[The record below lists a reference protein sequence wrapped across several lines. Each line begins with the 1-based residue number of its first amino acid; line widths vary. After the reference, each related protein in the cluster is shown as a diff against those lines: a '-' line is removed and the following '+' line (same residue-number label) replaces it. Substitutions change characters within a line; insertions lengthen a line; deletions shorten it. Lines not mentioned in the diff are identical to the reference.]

1 MSEAQ
6 TPQSMN
12 RFLLKANKRI
22 SLGTAAALLAGT
34 SFLGIFLGILRTK
47 LINANFNVFTS
58 DAYFA
63 AFKIPD
69 FIFFT
74 LASGALGV
82 AFLPI
87 LSERLAKNKQ
97 SAWEVA
103 SYILNFLGLIALACS
118 IFLMVFADPLMRY
131 LVAPG
136 FTPQQLELS
145 VAIMRIV
152 SVNVFIFSISTILS
166 TIQQAV
172 GRFFFIAIAPLF
184 YNASI
189 IASIFIFGDSLG
201 IVGLSL
207 GVAIGATLQLL
218 IVTLGMVGL
227 NFTYSPFIDFK
238 NHSFKEVLRVLP
250 ARAVD
255 QGVDSI
261 NAIVETRFA
270 SRLITGS
277 VTWYEN
283 ALVLHYAPISL
294 IGNSISTAAFPR
306 LTDRLAQGR
315 TDLFRKEFIT
325 VLRTMIW
332 IALPVVVVSFFA
344 RTYLARIIFARSSS
358 EIAMIF
364 GFLSIAIFFRILY
377 TLISRYFYAHKD
389 TKTPLYV
396 SLFVIALNIFLAY
409 NLSKPTAYGVIGLA
423 IAQSIVAFTEVMIL
437 VGIMIKRDR
446 KLFTKD
452 FMQAITRMVAI
463 TGFSA
468 FATYIAIQ
476 YFPLLQTDTGFAL
489 VAKLGIIATITLT
502 VHTVMSYVFDMPE
515 AKSVINKARRMAL
528 AVVKV

>member
-1 MSEAQ
+1 
-6 TPQSMN
+6 MN
-12 RFLLKANKRI
+12 RFLKRANKRI

-87 LSERLAKNKQ
+87 LSDRLAKNKQ

-103 SYILNFLGLIALACS
+103 SYILNFLGLIALVSS
-118 IFLMVFADPLMRY
+118 ILLMIFADPLMRY
-131 LVAPG
+131 VVAPG

-145 VAIMRIV
+145 VSIMRIV

-166 TIQQAV
+166 TVQQAV

-201 IVGLSL
+201 VVGLSL
-207 GVAIGATLQLL
+207 GVAFGAILQLL
-218 IVTLGMVGL
+218 VVALGMAGL
-227 NFTYSPFIDFK
+227 SFTYSPTIDFK
-238 NHSFKEVLRVLP
+238 NKSFREVLRVLP
-250 ARAVD
+250 ARAID
-255 QGVDSI
+255 QGIDSI

-315 TDLFRKEFIT
+315 IDLFRKEFVM

-344 RTYLARIIFARSSS
+344 RAYLARIIFARSSS

-364 GFLSIAIFFRILY
+364 GFLCVAIFFRIIY
-377 TLISRYFYAHKD
+377 TIISRYFYAHKD

-396 SLFVIALNIFLAY
+396 SLFVIALNIYLAY
-409 NLSKPTAYGVIGLA
+409 TLSKPTAYGVAGLA
-423 IAQSIVAFTEVMIL
+423 IAQSIVALTEVMIL
-437 VGIMIKRDR
+437 VVIMIRRDR
-446 KLFTKD
+446 KLFTRD
-452 FMQAITRMVAI
+452 FLQAVTRMVAI
-463 TGFSA
+463 TGFTA
-468 FATYIAIQ
+468 VATYITIQ
-476 YFPLLQTDTGFAL
+476 YFPLLQSDIGSVL
-489 VAKLGIIATITLT
+489 VAKLIIIAAVTFT
-502 VHTVMSYVFDMPE
+502 VHTAMSYIFDMPE
-515 AKSVINKARRMAL
+515 AKTVVRKAKNMAL
-528 AVVKV
+528 AVIKV

>member
-1 MSEAQ
+1 
-6 TPQSMN
+6 MN
-12 RFLLKANKRI
+12 RFLNRANKRI

-87 LSERLAKNKQ
+87 LSDRLAKNRQ
-97 SAWEVA
+97 SAWEVS
-103 SYILNFLGLIALACS
+103 SYILNFLGLIALVAS
-118 IFLMVFADPLMRY
+118 ILLMLLADPLMRY
-131 LVAPG
+131 VVAPG

-145 VAIMRIV
+145 VSIMRIV

-166 TIQQAV
+166 TVQQAV

-184 YNASI
+184 YNTSI

-207 GVAIGATLQLL
+207 GVALGSILQLL
-218 IVTLGMVGL
+218 VVALGMAGL
-227 NFTYSPFIDFK
+227 KFKYTPLIDFK
-238 NHSFKEVLRVLP
+238 NQSFREVLRVLP
-250 ARAVD
+250 ARAID

-270 SRLITGS
+270 SRLLTGS

-283 ALVLHYAPISL
+283 ALVLHFAPISL

-315 TDLFRKEFIT
+315 TDLFRKEFIK

-344 RTYLARIIFARSSS
+344 RAYLARIIFARSSS

-364 GFLSIAIFFRILY
+364 GFLSVAIFFRIIY
-377 TLISRYFYAHKD
+377 TIISRYFYAHKD

-396 SLFVIALNIFLAY
+396 SLFVIALNVFLAY
-409 NLSKPTAYGVIGLA
+409 TLSKPSAYGVAGLA
-423 IAQSIVAFTEVMIL
+423 IAQSIVALTEVMIL
-437 VGIMIKRDR
+437 VAIMIQRDR
-446 KLFTKD
+446 KLFTRD
-452 FMQAITRMVAI
+452 FVQAITRMIAI

-468 FATYIAIQ
+468 FATYVAIQ
-476 YFPLLQTDTGFAL
+476 FFPLLQTDTGFVL
-489 VAKLGIIATITLT
+489 MIKLGIITSITFT
-502 VHTVMSYVFDMPE
+502 VHTAMSYVFDMPE
-515 AKSVINKARRMAL
+515 ARAVVQKVRTMAL
-528 AVVKV
+528 AVIKV

>member
-1 MSEAQ
+1 
-6 TPQSMN
+6 MN
-12 RFLLKANKRI
+12 RFLNRANKRI

-87 LSERLAKNKQ
+87 LSDRLAKNRQ
-97 SAWEVA
+97 SAWEVS
-103 SYILNFLGLIALACS
+103 SYILNFLGLIALVAS
-118 IFLMVFADPLMRY
+118 ILLMLLADPLMRY
-131 LVAPG
+131 VVAPG

-145 VAIMRIV
+145 VSIMRII

-166 TIQQAV
+166 TVQQAV

-184 YNASI
+184 YNTSI

-207 GVAIGATLQLL
+207 GVALGSILQLL
-218 IVTLGMVGL
+218 VVALGMAGL
-227 NFTYSPFIDFK
+227 KFKYTPLIDFK
-238 NHSFKEVLRVLP
+238 NQSFREVLRVLP
-250 ARAVD
+250 ARAID

-270 SRLITGS
+270 SRLLTGS

-283 ALVLHYAPISL
+283 ALVLHFAPISL

-315 TDLFRKEFIT
+315 TDLFRKEFIK

-344 RTYLARIIFARSSS
+344 RAYLARIIFARSSS

-364 GFLSIAIFFRILY
+364 GFLSVAIFFRIIY
-377 TLISRYFYAHKD
+377 TIISRYFYAHKD

-396 SLFVIALNIFLAY
+396 SLFVIALNVFLAY
-409 NLSKPTAYGVIGLA
+409 TLSKPSAYGVAGLA
-423 IAQSIVAFTEVMIL
+423 IAQSIVALTEVMIL
-437 VGIMIKRDR
+437 VAIMIQRDR
-446 KLFTKD
+446 KLFTGD
-452 FMQAITRMVAI
+452 FVQAITRMVAI

-468 FATYIAIQ
+468 FATYVAIQ
-476 YFPLLQTDTGFAL
+476 FFPLLQTDTGFVL
-489 VAKLGIIATITLT
+489 MIKLGIITSITFT
-502 VHTVMSYVFDMPE
+502 VHTAMSYVFDMPE
-515 AKSVINKARRMAL
+515 ARAVVQKVRTMAL
-528 AVVKV
+528 AVIKV

>member
-1 MSEAQ
+1 
-6 TPQSMN
+6 MN
-12 RFLLKANKRI
+12 RFLKRANKRI

-87 LSERLAKNKQ
+87 LSDRLAKNKQ

-103 SYILNFLGLIALACS
+103 SYILNFLGLIALVSS
-118 IFLMVFADPLMRY
+118 ILLMIFADPLMRY
-131 LVAPG
+131 VVAPG

-145 VAIMRIV
+145 VSIMRIV

-166 TIQQAV
+166 TVQQAV

-201 IVGLSL
+201 VVGLSL
-207 GVAIGATLQLL
+207 GVAFGAILQLL
-218 IVTLGMVGL
+218 VVALGMAGL
-227 NFTYSPFIDFK
+227 SFTYSPTIDFK
-238 NHSFKEVLRVLP
+238 NKSFREVLRVLP
-250 ARAVD
+250 ARAID
-255 QGVDSI
+255 QGIDSI

-315 TDLFRKEFIT
+315 IDLFRKEFVM

-344 RTYLARIIFARSSS
+344 RAYLARIIFARSSS

-364 GFLSIAIFFRILY
+364 GFLCVAIFFRIIY
-377 TLISRYFYAHKD
+377 TIISRYFYAHKD

-396 SLFVIALNIFLAY
+396 SLFVIALNIYLAY
-409 NLSKPTAYGVIGLA
+409 TLSKPTAYGVAGLA
-423 IAQSIVAFTEVMIL
+423 IAQSIVALTEVMIL
-437 VGIMIKRDR
+437 VVIMIRRDR
-446 KLFTKD
+446 KLFTRD
-452 FMQAITRMVAI
+452 FLQAVTRMVAI
-463 TGFSA
+463 TGFTA
-468 FATYIAIQ
+468 VATYITIQ
-476 YFPLLQTDTGFAL
+476 YFPFLQSDIGSVL
-489 VAKLGIIATITLT
+489 VAKLIIIAAVTFT
-502 VHTVMSYVFDMPE
+502 VHTAMSYIFDMPE
-515 AKSVINKARRMAL
+515 AKTVVRKAKNMAL
-528 AVVKV
+528 AVIKV

>member
-1 MSEAQ
+1 
-6 TPQSMN
+6 MN
-12 RFLLKANKRI
+12 RFLSRANKRI
-22 SLGTAAALLAGT
+22 SLGSAAALLAAT

-87 LSERLAKNKQ
+87 LSDRLAKNKQ

-103 SYILNFLGLIALACS
+103 SYILNFLGLIALVAS
-118 IFLMVFADPLMRY
+118 ILLMLLADPLMRY
-131 LVAPG
+131 IVAPG

-145 VAIMRIV
+145 VSIMRIV

-166 TIQQAV
+166 TVQQAV

-201 IVGLSL
+201 VVGLSL
-207 GVAIGATLQLL
+207 GVAFGAVLQLL
-218 IVTLGMVGL
+218 VVGLGMAGL
-227 NFTYSPFIDFK
+227 NFSYSPTIDFK
-238 NHSFKEVLRVLP
+238 NKSFKEVLRVLP
-250 ARAVD
+250 ARAID

-315 TDLFRKEFIT
+315 TDLFRKEFIM

-344 RTYLARIIFARSSS
+344 RAYLARIIFARSSS

-364 GFLSIAIFFRILY
+364 GFLSVAIFFRILY
-377 TLISRYFYAHKD
+377 TIISRYFYAHKD

-396 SLFVIALNIFLAY
+396 SLFVIALNIYLAY
-409 NLSKPTAYGVIGLA
+409 TLSKPSAYGVAGLA
-423 IAQSIVAFTEVMIL
+423 IAQSIVALTEVMIL
-437 VGIMIKRDR
+437 VVIMIRRDP

-452 FMQAITRMVAI
+452 FFQSLTRMIAI
-463 TGFSA
+463 TGFTA
-468 FATYIAIQ
+468 VATYITIQ
-476 YFPLLQTDTGFAL
+476 YFPLVQSDTGFVL
-489 VAKLGIIATITLT
+489 IAKLSIITAVTFA
-502 VHTVMSYVFDMPE
+502 VHTALSYIFDMPE
-515 AKSVINKARRMAL
+515 AKAVVNKARRMAL
-528 AVVKV
+528 AAIKV

>member
-1 MSEAQ
+1 
-6 TPQSMN
+6 MN
-12 RFLLKANKRI
+12 RFLSRANKRI
-22 SLGTAAALLAGT
+22 SLGSAATLLAAT
-34 SFLGIFLGILRTK
+34 SFLGIFLGIFRTK

-87 LSERLAKNKQ
+87 LSDRLAKNKQ

-103 SYILNFLGLIALACS
+103 SYILNFLGLIALAS
-118 IFLMVFADPLMRY
+118 SLLLILFADPLMRY
-131 LVAPG
+131 IVAPG

-152 SVNVFIFSISTILS
+152 AVNVFIFSISTILS
-166 TIQQAV
+166 TVQQAV
-172 GRFFFIAIAPLF
+172 GRFFFIAVAPLF

-201 IVGLSL
+201 VVGLSI
-207 GVAIGATLQLL
+207 GVAVGAILQLL
-218 IVTLGMVGL
+218 IVGLGMAGL
-227 NFTYSPFIDFK
+227 KFRYIPRIDFK
-238 NHSFKEVLRVLP
+238 NKSFKEVLRVLP
-250 ARAVD
+250 ARAID
-255 QGVDSI
+255 QGIDSI

-270 SRLITGS
+270 SKLITGS
-277 VTWYEN
+277 VSWYEN

-315 TDLFRKEFIT
+315 TDLFRKEF
-325 VLRTMIW
+325 VKVMRTMIW
-332 IALPVVVVSFFA
+332 IALPVVVVGFFA
-344 RTYLARIIFARSSS
+344 RAYLARLIFARSSN

-364 GFLSIAIFFRILY
+364 GFLSVAIFFRIMY
-377 TLISRYFYAHKD
+377 TIVSRYFYAHKD

-409 NLSKPTAYGVIGLA
+409 TLSKPTAYGVAGLA
-423 IAQSIVAFTEVMIL
+423 IAQSIVALTEVAIL
-437 VGIMIKRDR
+437 IVIMIRRDN
-446 KLFTKD
+446 KLFDKQ
-452 FMQAITRMVAI
+452 FISAVTRMIAI

-468 FATYIAIQ
+468 LAAYVSIQ
-476 YFPLLQTDTGFAL
+476 IFPLVLNDTGFVL
-489 VAKLGIIATITLT
+489 IIKLTIIATITFM
-502 VHTVMSYVFDMPE
+502 VHILMSYIFGLPE
-515 AKSVINKARRMAL
+515 ARMVVAKVRQVAL
-528 AVVKV
+528 AAIKV

>member
-1 MSEAQ
+1 
-6 TPQSMN
+6 MN
-12 RFLLKANKRI
+12 RFLNRANKRI

-87 LSERLAKNKQ
+87 LSDRLAKNRQ
-97 SAWEVA
+97 SAWEVS
-103 SYILNFLGLIALACS
+103 SYILNFLGLIALVAS
-118 IFLMVFADPLMRY
+118 ILLMLLADPLMRY
-131 LVAPG
+131 VVAPG

-145 VAIMRIV
+145 VSIMRIV

-166 TIQQAV
+166 TVQQAV

-184 YNASI
+184 YNTSI

-207 GVAIGATLQLL
+207 GVALGSILQLL
-218 IVTLGMVGL
+218 VVALGMAGL
-227 NFTYSPFIDFK
+227 KFKYTPLIDFK
-238 NHSFKEVLRVLP
+238 NQSFREVLRVLP
-250 ARAVD
+250 ARAID

-270 SRLITGS
+270 SRLLTGS

-283 ALVLHYAPISL
+283 ALVLHFAPISL

-315 TDLFRKEFIT
+315 TDLFRKEFIK

-344 RTYLARIIFARSSS
+344 RAYLARIIFARSSS

-364 GFLSIAIFFRILY
+364 GFLSVAIFFRIIY
-377 TLISRYFYAHKD
+377 TIISRYFYAHKD

-396 SLFVIALNIFLAY
+396 SLFVIALNVFLAY
-409 NLSKPTAYGVIGLA
+409 TLSKPSAYGVAGLA
-423 IAQSIVAFTEVMIL
+423 IAQSIVALTEVMIL
-437 VGIMIKRDR
+437 VAIMIQRDR
-446 KLFTKD
+446 KLFTGD
-452 FMQAITRMVAI
+452 FVQAITRMVAI

-468 FATYIAIQ
+468 FATYVAIQ
-476 YFPLLQTDTGFAL
+476 FFPLLQTDTGFVL
-489 VAKLGIIATITLT
+489 MIKLGIITSITFT
-502 VHTVMSYVFDMPE
+502 VHTAMSYVFDMPE
-515 AKSVINKARRMAL
+515 ARAVVQKVRTMAL
-528 AVVKV
+528 AVIKV

>member
-1 MSEAQ
+1 
-6 TPQSMN
+6 MN
-12 RFLLKANKRI
+12 RFLNRANKRI

-87 LSERLAKNKQ
+87 LSDRLAKNRQ
-97 SAWEVA
+97 SAWEVS
-103 SYILNFLGLIALACS
+103 SYILNFLGLIALVAS
-118 IFLMVFADPLMRY
+118 ILLMLLADPLMRY
-131 LVAPG
+131 VVAPG

-145 VAIMRIV
+145 VSIMRIV

-166 TIQQAV
+166 TVQQAV

-184 YNASI
+184 YNTSI
-189 IASIFIFGDSLG
+189 NASIFIFGDSLG

-207 GVAIGATLQLL
+207 GVALGSILQLL
-218 IVTLGMVGL
+218 VVALGMAGL
-227 NFTYSPFIDFK
+227 KFKYTPLIDFK
-238 NHSFKEVLRVLP
+238 NQSFREVLRVLP
-250 ARAVD
+250 ARAID

-270 SRLITGS
+270 SRLLTGS

-283 ALVLHYAPISL
+283 ALVLHFAPISL

-315 TDLFRKEFIT
+315 TDLFRKEFIK

-344 RTYLARIIFARSSS
+344 RAYLARIIFARSSS

-364 GFLSIAIFFRILY
+364 GFLSVAIFFRIIY
-377 TLISRYFYAHKD
+377 TIISRYFYAHKD

-396 SLFVIALNIFLAY
+396 SLFVIALNVFLAY
-409 NLSKPTAYGVIGLA
+409 TLSKPSAYGVAGLA
-423 IAQSIVAFTEVMIL
+423 IAQSIVALTEVMIL
-437 VGIMIKRDR
+437 VAIMIHRDR
-446 KLFTKD
+446 KLFTGD
-452 FMQAITRMVAI
+452 FVQAITRMIAI

-468 FATYIAIQ
+468 FATYVAIQ
-476 YFPLLQTDTGFAL
+476 FFPLLQTDTGFVL
-489 VAKLGIIATITLT
+489 MIKLGIITSITFT
-502 VHTVMSYVFDMPE
+502 VHTAMSYVFDMPE
-515 AKSVINKARRMAL
+515 ARAVVQKVRTMAL
-528 AVVKV
+528 AVIKV

>member
-1 MSEAQ
+1 
-6 TPQSMN
+6 MN
-12 RFLLKANKRI
+12 RFISRANKRI

-87 LSERLAKNKQ
+87 ISERLAKNRQ
-97 SAWEVA
+97 SAWEVS
-103 SYILNFLGLIALACS
+103 SYILNFLGLIALGAS
-118 IFLMVFADPLMRY
+118 LLLIIFARPIMNL
-131 LVAPG
+131 LVGGTDG
-136 FTPQQLELS
+136 FTQQQIDLS
-145 VAIMRIV
+145 VSIMRIV
-152 SVNVFIFSISTILS
+152 SVNVFVFSISTILS
-166 TIQQAV
+166 TVQQAV

-207 GVAIGATLQLL
+207 GVAIGAVLQLL
-218 IVTLGMVGL
+218 VVGLGMIGL
-227 NFTYSPFIDFK
+227 RFTYKPTIDFK
-238 NHSFKEVLRVLP
+238 NKSFREVLRVLP
-250 ARAVD
+250 ARAID

-270 SRLITGS
+270 SRLVTGS
-277 VTWYEN
+277 VSWYEN
-283 ALVLHYAPISL
+283 ALILHYAPISL

-315 TDLFRKEFIT
+315 TDLFRKEFII

-344 RTYLARIIFARSSS
+344 RAYLARIIFARSSS

-377 TLISRYFYAHKD
+377 TIISRYFYAHKD

-396 SLFVIALNIFLAY
+396 SLFVIALNIVLAY
-409 NLSKPTAYGVIGLA
+409 ILSRPEAYGVIGLA
-423 IAQSIVAFTEVMIL
+423 IAQSIVAMTEVLIL
-437 VGIMIKRDR
+437 VAIMTYRDR
-446 KLFTKD
+446 KLFQRD
-452 FMQAITRMVAI
+452 FMQALSRMIAI

-468 FATYIAIQ
+468 MATYIAIQ
-476 YFPLLQTDTGFAL
+476 FFPLLQGDTGFVL
-489 VAKLGIIATITLT
+489 VAKLTIIATITFA
-502 VHTVMSYVFDMPE
+502 VHTVMSYIFDLPE
-515 AKSVINKARRMAL
+515 AKSVVSKVRRMAL
-528 AVVKV
+528 SVIKV

>member
-1 MSEAQ
+1 
-6 TPQSMN
+6 MN
-12 RFLLKANKRI
+12 RFLRRANKRI
-22 SLGTAAALLAGT
+22 SLGNAAALLAAT

-87 LSERLAKNKQ
+87 LSDRLAKNKQ
-97 SAWEVA
+97 SAWEVS
-103 SYILNFLGLIALACS
+103 SYILNFLGLIALIAS
-118 IFLMVFADPLMRY
+118 ILLMILADPLMRY
-131 LVAPG
+131 IVAPG

-166 TIQQAV
+166 TVQQAV

-184 YNASI
+184 YNAAI

-207 GVAIGATLQLL
+207 GVALGAILQLL
-218 IVTLGMVGL
+218 VVTLGMAGL
-227 NFTYSPFIDFK
+227 DFKYSPIIDFK
-238 NHSFKEVLRVLP
+238 NKSFKEVLRVLP
-250 ARAVD
+250 ARAID

-277 VTWYEN
+277 VSWYEN

-315 TDLFRKEFIT
+315 TDLFRKEFVM

-344 RTYLARIIFARSSS
+344 RAYLARIIFARSSS

-364 GFLSIAIFFRILY
+364 GFLCIAIFFRILY

-409 NLSKPTAYGVIGLA
+409 NLAKPTAYGVAGLA
-423 IAQSIVAFTEVMIL
+423 IAQSIVALTEVMIL
-437 VGIMIKRDR
+437 VAIMIKRDPR
-446 KLFTKD
+446 LFNKD
-452 FMQAITRMVAI
+452 FYQSVTKMVAI

-468 FATYIAIQ
+468 LATFVAIQ
-476 YFPLLQTDTGFAL
+476 YFPLTQTDTGFVL
-489 VAKLGIIATITLT
+489 MVKLAIIATITFT
-502 VHTVMSYVFDMPE
+502 VHTIMSYVFDMPE
-515 AKSVINKARRMAL
+515 AK
-528 AVVKV
+528 AVVNRVKRLALGGIKV

>member
-1 MSEAQ
+1 
-6 TPQSMN
+6 MN
-12 RFLLKANKRI
+12 RFLNRANKRI

-87 LSERLAKNKQ
+87 LSDRLAKNRQ
-97 SAWEVA
+97 SAWEVS
-103 SYILNFLGLIALACS
+103 SYILNFLGLIALVAS
-118 IFLMVFADPLMRY
+118 ILLMLLADPLMRY
-131 LVAPG
+131 VVAPG

-145 VAIMRIV
+145 VSIMRIV

-166 TIQQAV
+166 TVQQAV

-184 YNASI
+184 YNTSI

-207 GVAIGATLQLL
+207 GVALGSILQLL
-218 IVTLGMVGL
+218 VVALGMAGL
-227 NFTYSPFIDFK
+227 KFKYTPLIDFK
-238 NHSFKEVLRVLP
+238 NQSFREVLRVLP
-250 ARAVD
+250 ARAID

-270 SRLITGS
+270 SRLLTGS

-283 ALVLHYAPISL
+283 ALVLHFAPISL

-315 TDLFRKEFIT
+315 TDLFRKEFIK

-344 RTYLARIIFARSSS
+344 RAYLARIIFARSSS

-364 GFLSIAIFFRILY
+364 GFLSVAIFFRIIY
-377 TLISRYFYAHKD
+377 TIISRYFYAHKD

-396 SLFVIALNIFLAY
+396 SLFVIALNVFLAY
-409 NLSKPTAYGVIGLA
+409 TLSKPSAYGVAGLA
-423 IAQSIVAFTEVMIL
+423 IAQSIVALTEVMIL
-437 VGIMIKRDR
+437 VAIMIQRDR
-446 KLFTKD
+446 KLFTGD
-452 FMQAITRMVAI
+452 FVQAITRMIAI

-468 FATYIAIQ
+468 FATYVAIQ
-476 YFPLLQTDTGFAL
+476 FFPLLQTDTGFVL
-489 VAKLGIIATITLT
+489 MIKLGIITSITFT
-502 VHTVMSYVFDMPE
+502 VHTAMSYVFDMPE
-515 AKSVINKARRMAL
+515 ARAVVQKVRTMAL
-528 AVVKV
+528 AVIKV

>member
-1 MSEAQ
+1 
-6 TPQSMN
+6 MN
-12 RFLLKANKRI
+12 RFLKRANKRI

-87 LSERLAKNKQ
+87 LSDRLAKNKQ

-103 SYILNFLGLIALACS
+103 RYILNFLGLIALVSS
-118 IFLMVFADPLMRY
+118 ILLMIFADPLMRY
-131 LVAPG
+131 VVAPG

-145 VAIMRIV
+145 VSIMRIV

-166 TIQQAV
+166 TVQQAV

-201 IVGLSL
+201 VVGLSL
-207 GVAIGATLQLL
+207 GVAFGAILQLL
-218 IVTLGMVGL
+218 VVALGMAGL
-227 NFTYSPFIDFK
+227 SFTYSPTIDFK
-238 NHSFKEVLRVLP
+238 NKSFREVLRVLP
-250 ARAVD
+250 ARAID
-255 QGVDSI
+255 QGIDSI

-315 TDLFRKEFIT
+315 IDLFRKEFVM

-344 RTYLARIIFARSSS
+344 RAYLARIIFLRSSS

-364 GFLSIAIFFRILY
+364 GFLCVAIFFRIIY
-377 TLISRYFYAHKD
+377 TIISRYFYAHKD

-396 SLFVIALNIFLAY
+396 SLFVIALNIYLAY
-409 NLSKPTAYGVIGLA
+409 TLSKPTAYGVAGLA
-423 IAQSIVAFTEVMIL
+423 IAQSIVALTEVMIL
-437 VGIMIKRDR
+437 VVIMIRRDR
-446 KLFTKD
+446 KLFTRD
-452 FMQAITRMVAI
+452 FLQAVTRMVAI
-463 TGFSA
+463 TGFTA
-468 FATYIAIQ
+468 VATYITIQ
-476 YFPLLQTDTGFAL
+476 YFPLLQSDIGSVL
-489 VAKLGIIATITLT
+489 VAKLIIIAAVTFT
-502 VHTVMSYVFDMPE
+502 VHTAMSYIFDMPE
-515 AKSVINKARRMAL
+515 AKTVVRKAKNMAL
-528 AVVKV
+528 AVIKV

>member
-1 MSEAQ
+1 
-6 TPQSMN
+6 MN
-12 RFLLKANKRI
+12 RFLSRANKRI
-22 SLGTAAALLAGT
+22 SLGSAAALLAAT

-47 LINANFNVFTS
+47 LINANFNVFAS

-87 LSERLAKNKQ
+87 LSDRLAKNKE

-103 SYILNFLGLIALACS
+103 SYILNFLGLIALVAS
-118 IFLMVFADPLMRY
+118 LLLMVFADPLMRY
-131 LVAPG
+131 VVAPG

-145 VAIMRIV
+145 VSIMRIV

-166 TIQQAV
+166 TVQQAV

-201 IVGLSL
+201 VVGLSL
-207 GVAIGATLQLL
+207 GVAFGAVLQLL
-218 IVTLGMVGL
+218 VVTLGMAGL
-227 NFTYSPFIDFK
+227 NFSYSPLIDFK
-238 NHSFKEVLRVLP
+238 NKSFKEVLRVLP
-250 ARAVD
+250 ARAID
-255 QGVDSI
+255 QGIDSI

-270 SRLITGS
+270 SRLVTGS

-315 TDLFRKEFIT
+315 TDLFRKEFII

-332 IALPVVVVSFFA
+332 IALPVVVVSFFTRA
-344 RTYLARIIFARSSS
+344 YLARIIFARSSS

-364 GFLSIAIFFRILY
+364 GFLSIAIFFRIMY
-377 TLISRYFYAHKD
+377 TIISRYFYAHKD

-396 SLFVIALNIFLAY
+396 SLFVIALNIYLAY
-409 NLSKPTAYGVIGLA
+409 TLSKPTAYGVAGLA
-423 IAQSIVAFTEVMIL
+423 IAQSVVALTEVMIL
-437 VGIMIKRDR
+437 VAIMIHRDR
-446 KLFTKD
+446 KLFTRE
-452 FMQAITRMVAI
+452 FLQSVTRMVAI
-463 TGFSA
+463 TGFTA
-468 FATYIAIQ
+468 IATYMAIQ
-476 YFPLLQTDTGFAL
+476 FFPLVQSDTGFVL
-489 VAKLGIIATITLT
+489 LIKLSIITTVTFT
-502 VHTVMSYVFDMPE
+502 VHMVMSYIFDMPE
-515 AKSVINKARRMAL
+515 AKAVVNKARRMAL
-528 AVVKV
+528 AAIKV

>member
-1 MSEAQ
+1 
-6 TPQSMN
+6 MN
-12 RFLLKANKRI
+12 RFLRRANKRI
-22 SLGTAAALLAGT
+22 SLGNAAALLAAT

-87 LSERLAKNKQ
+87 LSDRLAKNKQ
-97 SAWEVA
+97 SAWEVS
-103 SYILNFLGLIALACS
+103 SYILNFLGLIALVAS
-118 IFLMVFADPLMRY
+118 ILLMILADPLMRY
-131 LVAPG
+131 IVAPG

-166 TIQQAV
+166 TVQQAV

-184 YNASI
+184 YNAAI

-201 IVGLSL
+201 IVGLSI
-207 GVAIGATLQLL
+207 GVAFGAILQLL
-218 IVTLGMVGL
+218 VVTLGMAGL
-227 NFTYSPFIDFK
+227 DFKYSPIIDFRNK
-238 NHSFKEVLRVLP
+238 SFREVLRVLP
-250 ARAVD
+250 ARAID

-315 TDLFRKEFIT
+315 TDLFRKEFVM

-344 RTYLARIIFARSSS
+344 RAYLARIIFARSSS

-364 GFLSIAIFFRILY
+364 GFLSIAIFFRIIY

-396 SLFVIALNIFLAY
+396 SLFVIAFNIFLAY
-409 NLSKPTAYGVIGLA
+409 NLSKPTAYGVAGLA
-423 IAQSIVAFTEVMIL
+423 IAQSIVALTEVMIL
-437 VGIMIKRDR
+437 VAIMIKRDS
-446 KLFTKD
+446 KLFNKD
-452 FMQAITRMVAI
+452 FYQSVTKMIAI

-468 FATYIAIQ
+468 FATFVAIQ
-476 YFPLLQTDTGFAL
+476 YFPLTQTDTGFVL
-489 VAKLGIIATITLT
+489 MVKLTIIATITFT
-502 VHTVMSYVFDMPE
+502 VHTVMSYIFDMPE
-515 AKSVINKARRMAL
+515 AK
-528 AVVKV
+528 AVVNRVKRLALGGIKV